1 MALNTVMHW
10 TYKGKEITKI
20 PEDIVGFVYLI
31 TNKTNDMK
39 NKTDTVW
46 AVMCPAWG
54 TVISLYSTKE
64 LADVAASIMKDE
76 TAITKKANGM
86 CLKYASADVFP
97 NPLDE
102 LYLKL
107 TWSYSSLK

>member
-1 MALNTVMHW
+1 
-10 TYKGKEITKI
+10 
-20 PEDIVGFVYLI
+20 
-31 TNKTNDMK
+31 
-39 NKTDTVW
+39 
-46 AVMCPAWG
+46 
-54 TVISLYSTKE
+54 
-64 LADVAASIMKDE
+64 MKDE
-76 TAITKKANGM
+76 TDITKKANGM